1 MATVK
6 RLQHVSVPMPP
17 GSSAKA
23 RAFYGD
29 QLGLEEKTPPKSL
42 GTEGFAWFRL
52 GDGGDELH
60 VFSDDDSC
68 NPAQHFC
75 MEVDDIDA
83 WREELQA
90 KGIACE
96 DTTPIDNRPRFFI
109 RDPFMNRIEI
119 TQITGDYTP
128 AETDDA

>member
-17 GSSAKA
+17 GSVAKA

-29 QLGLEEKTPPKSL
+29 QLGLEEKTPPKAL

-60 VFSDDDSC
+60 VFTNDGPS
-68 NPAQHFC
+68 NTAQHFC
-75 MEVDDIDA
+75 IEVDDIEA
-83 WREELQA
+83 WRDELNA
-90 KGIACE
+90 KGIQVDE
-96 DTTPIDNRPRFFI
+96 TIEIDNRPRFFI
-109 RDPFMNRIEI
+109 SDPFMNRIEI

-128 AETDDA
+128 AVDGDQ